1 MRPGVPWNVK
11 GIEAEAREVA
21 QQAARRAG
29 VSLGEYLSGLILTE
43 GRAAPGGAYP
53 QQPVDGTY
61 GPQPHYRPQ
70 PAPQSYAQPQAP
82 RYPQAAGPVYR
93 EPNYPPQS
101 FGPAAALAA
110 AYPQPQAY
118 PQAAPVAPEYA
129 QRRPELLRPQVQPGF
144 GPGETAYRPHDVDV
158 FAMTL
163 RELGDRFEQSE
174 QRAQQAI
181 QTVNQSVASMQER
194 LDAAERVKQL
204 ADTAFSSAADALA
217 QSARDQSKAFESL
230 ETSVRNVQQRL
241 TDIEDGQA
249 EWPGRESFDRLE
261 VALGQLQRRLG
272 DLDAERDSL
281 PGRDTVL
288 RLETAVQQLQKRLSD
303 MEATSGN
310 SPDKAALARLEAS
323 ISSMRNEAMDT
334 DRRTREDM
342 THMAKY
348 MRDLGG
354 RVETVER
361 NSLSVDGLGARFDAI
376 EARSTSM
383 FDEIRGQMSAMDAR
397 IAQATSPSN
406 TITPSAFAALK
417 GSVEGIAAR
426 LDDMGNPASQPLAKS
441 ISAIETTLGALTSKI
456 EESDARTVESVGT
469 VNAVLRSLTNR
480 FDDADRRQ
488 SQAINALTS
497 RLEESDERSEAGARE
512 LSEAV
517 DRALVDFGE
526 RLQAAEKANKSSIA
540 AVRMTVDGLVAR
552 AAERAVPLEPQGPRQ
567 TQVEA
572 ALDAVRGSF
581 REASSGLPPFV
592 SGQAVTQDRSFPSDL
607 PPFLDDLPRETGV
620 DARSSGDGAA
630 AFNPASLPP
639 LADTPPEAGPAAP
652 INSVI
657 EQARRAARAAAQA
670 NDERLASRRGGASAP
685 APVGQPQGG
694 GLVRRAIVGLAVVAM
709 VVGLVAIFFMFF
721 GTSDQPAPEGNVAGA
736 VDDLVN
742 PPEDPVKPKP
752 SAVGTDPSAVVPPAG
767 DVPADGVASPDASL
781 VPPGEGGA
789 AVEGA
794 GAVPSPSDFMSG
806 TSALPERSKKETEIA
821 ILEAASARGE
831 ARAQFLLSLRY
842 AEGRG
847 VPKDDTVAASLAS
860 KAAEQGLAVAQYRLG
875 MLLERGVGIEKSVPQ
890 AKQWYERAAKLGHR
904 KAMHNLAVLHAD
916 ATAGAPN
923 YKEAV
928 RWFREGASYGVTDS
942 QYNLAVLLEQ
952 GMGVEKNLKEAM
964 TWYKIAAEQG
974 DRGAG
979 EQLDALQKTMP
990 PAEVA
995 LALDAARKF
1004 KARPVNPT
1012 VNEAPSMP

>member
-53 QQPVDGTY
+53 QQQGDGTY
-61 GPQPHYRPQ
+61 GPQPQYRPQ
-70 PAPQSYAQPQAP
+70 PAPQSYAQQQGP
-82 RYPQAAGPVYR
+82 RYPQAAGPSYP
-93 EPNYPPQS
+93 EPNYPPPS

-118 PQAAPVAPEYA
+118 AQGAPEYA
-129 QRRPELLRPQVQPGF
+129 PRRPELLRPQAQPGY
-144 GPGETAYRPHDVDV
+144 GPGETAYRPQDVDV
-158 FAMTL
+158 FSMTL
-163 RELGDRFEQSE
+163 RELGDRVEQSE

-181 QTVNQSVASMQER
+181 QNVNQSVASMQER

-204 ADTAFSSAADALA
+204 ADAAFSSAADALA
-217 QSARDQSKAFESL
+217 QSARDQSKAFDSL

-241 TDIEDGQA
+241 SDIEAGQA
-249 EWPGRESFDRLE
+249 EWPGRESFGRLE

-281 PGRDTVL
+281 PSRDTVL
-288 RLETAVQQLQKRLSD
+288 RLETAVQQLQKRLGD
-303 MEATSGN
+303 MEAASGN

-361 NSLSVDGLGARFDAI
+361 NSLSGDGLGARFDAL

-406 TITPSAFAALK
+406 TISPSAFAALK
-417 GSVEGIAAR
+417 GSVEGIASR
-426 LDDMGNPASQPLAKS
+426 LEEMGNPTSQPLAKS

-456 EESDARTVESVGT
+456 EESDARTAESVGT

-480 FDDADRRQ
+480 FDDADKRQ

-497 RLEESDERSEAGARE
+497 RIDESDERAEAGARE
-512 LSEAV
+512 LSDAV
-517 DRALVDFGE
+517 DRALGDFGQ
-526 RLQAAEKANKSSIA
+526 RLEVADKANKNSIA

-552 AAERAVPLEPQGPRQ
+552 AAERAVPLEQESPRQ
-567 TQVEA
+567 TQVDA

-581 REASSGLPPFV
+581 REASPGLPPFV
-592 SGQAVTQDRSFPSDL
+592 SGHAATQDRSFPTDL
-607 PPFLDDLPRETGV
+607 PPFIDDLPREGGA
-620 DARSSGDGAA
+620 DARALGGDGA
-630 AFNPASLPP
+630 FNPSTLPP
-639 LADTPPEAGPAAP
+639 LADTPQDAGSAAP
-652 INSVI
+652 ITNVI

-670 NDERLASRRGGASAP
+670 NEDKPAARRSGAANATP
-685 APVGQPQGG
+685 AAQQQGG
-694 GLVRRAIVGLAVVAM
+694 SSLVRRGIVGLAVVAV

-721 GTSDQPAPEGNVAGA
+721 GTSDQPAPESSVSGA
-736 VDDLVN
+736 VDDIVN
-742 PPEDPVKPKP
+742 PPVEASTPAP
-752 SAVGTDPSAVVPPAG
+752 SAAGANPAGAVPPVA
-767 DVPADGVASPDASL
+767 DVPADGIASPDASL

-789 AVEGA
+789 PAEGA
-794 GAVPSPSDFMSG
+794 GAAVTPSDFISG
-806 TSALPERSKKETEIA
+806 TSALPERSKKETEVA

-916 ATAGAPN
+916 ATVGSPN
-923 YKEAV
+923 YREAV

-952 GMGVEKNLKEAM
+952 GMGVEKNLKEAL
-964 TWYKIAAEQG
+964 TWYKVAAEQG
-974 DRGAG
+974 DTGAA
-979 EQLDALQKTMP
+979 ERLDVLQKTMP
-990 PAEVA
+990 PADVA
-995 LALDAARKF
+995 LAIDAARKF
-1004 KARPVNPT
+1004 KARPTNPT